1 MDCGVDKM
9 NNLLVVPMI
18 LPVLAGVLLV
28 FFRPYIRLQRIVGLL
43 TMVASAAVAAYCL
56 QRIHQHGIVRLDFG
70 GWLPPHGILFVGD
83 SFAMLLVLAAS
94 VVSGIILLY
103 SFATTGIETE
113 TMFFYPFFLFLVAG
127 VNGSFLTGD
136 LFNLFVCFEVMLL
149 ASYVLLTLGGRKMQL
164 KEGIT
169 YVLIN
174 VLASWFFLLGIAY
187 LYGAVGTLNMA
198 QIAVRVG
205 EVGQD
210 PLLTMIAIIFLIV
223 FSLKAGLLLYFWL
236 PGSYSA
242 PPTAVA
248 ALFGALL
255 TKVGIYA
262 LYRMFTLIF
271 VHDPLVYQVIA
282 VLAVITMI
290 GGCLGAIAY
299 SDIRQI
305 VSYNVII
312 SVGFVLTGLAI
323 ATHTAFQGVT
333 YYLIHDMISKSL
345 LFLLAGT
352 VVYLTGRSKFHEISG
367 LIRNYPLVGWLFFL
381 TMLAIAGIPPLSGF
395 IGKVYIG
402 LGAIETGSY
411 VLLAVAF
418 LSSIGVLYS
427 LLRIFLNS
435 FWGETTISEDDQRP
449 FEKKLGLPLVLL
461 AMLVVGLGIGAEVLA
476 PYIQDAADT
485 LANPEYYIRAVLGD
499 DLK

>member
-1 MDCGVDKM
+1 M
-9 NNLLVVPMI
+9 NNILVLPMI
-18 LPVLAGVLLV
+18 LPILVGVILV
-28 FFRPYIRLQRIVGLL
+28 FLRPYIRVQRVLSVL
-43 TMVASAAVAAYCL
+43 TTIASAAVAAYCL
-56 QRIHQHGIVRLDFG
+56 QHIHLNGIMRLDFG
-70 GWLPPHGILFVGD
+70 DWLPPHGILFVGD
-83 SFAMLLVLAAS
+83 SFAMLLVLVACI
-94 VVSGIILLY
+94 VSSIILLY
-103 SFATTGIETE
+103 AFATTGIETE
-113 TMFFYPFFLFLVAG
+113 AMFFYPFFLFLVAG

-149 ASYVLLTLGGRKMQL
+149 ASYVLLTLGGRKTQL

-187 LYGAVGTLNMA
+187 LYGVLGTLNMA
-198 QIAVRVG
+198 HIAARVA
-205 EVGQD
+205 ETGQG
-210 PLLTMIAIIFLIV
+210 PLLTLIAIIFLIV

-242 PPTAVA
+242 PPIAVA

-271 VHDPLVYQVIA
+271 IHDPIIYKIIG
-282 VLAVITMI
+282 VLAIVTMVA
-290 GGCLGAIAY
+290 GCLGAIAY

-312 SVGFVLTGLAI
+312 SVGFVLTGLAV
-323 ATHTAFQGVT
+323 ATNTAFQGAS
-333 YYLIHDMISKSL
+333 YYLIHDMVSKAL

-352 VVYLTGRSKFHEISG
+352 VVYLTGRSKFNEISG

-381 TMLAIAGIPPLSGF
+381 TMLAIAGIPPFSGF

-435 FWGETTISEDDQRP
+435 FWGETTISEDDQKP
-449 FEKKLGLPLVLL
+449 FQKKVGLPLVLL
-461 AMLVVGLGIGAEVLA
+461 AILVVGLGIGAELLS
-476 PYIQDAADT
+476 PYIQDAADA
-485 LANPEYYIRAVLGD
+485 LANPEQYIRAVMGD
-499 DLK
+499 DLE

>member
-1 MDCGVDKM
+1 M
-9 NNLLVVPMI
+9 NNLLVLPMI
-18 LPVLAGVLLV
+18 LPIVVGIILVLI
-28 FFRPYIRLQRIVGLL
+28 RPYIRLQRWLSLL
-43 TMVASAAVAAYCL
+43 STIASAVVAAYCL
-56 QRIHQHGIVRLDFG
+56 DKIHRTGIMRVDFG
-70 GWLPPHGILFVGD
+70 DWLPPHGILFVGD
-83 SFAMLLVLAAS
+83 SFAMLLVLTAC
-94 VVSGIILLY
+94 VVSSIILLY
-103 SFATTGIETE
+103 AFVTTGVETE
-113 TMFFYPFFLFLVAG
+113 KMFFYPFFLFLLAG

-187 LYGAVGTLNMA
+187 LYGALGTLNMA
-198 QIAVRVG
+198 HIAVRVA
-205 EVGQD
+205 EVGQG
-210 PLLTMIAIIFLIV
+210 PLLSLIGMIFLLV

-236 PGSYSA
+236 PGSYST

-271 VHDPLVYQVIA
+271 IHDPLLYQLLGI
-282 VLAVITMI
+282 LAVVTMA

-305 VSYNVII
+305 VSYNVIV
-312 SVGFVLTGLAI
+312 SVGFVLTGLAVS
-323 ATHTAFQGVT
+323 TTASFQGAS
-333 YYLIHDMISKSL
+333 YYLVHDMISKAL

-352 VVYLTGRSKFHEISG
+352 VVYVTGRSKFHEISG

-402 LGAIETGSY
+402 LGAIESGSY

-435 FWGETTISEDDQRP
+435 FWGETTISEDDQKP
-449 FEKKLGLPLVLL
+449 FKKSLGLPLVLL
-461 AMLVVGLGIGAEVLA
+461 ALLIVGIGVGAELLA

-485 LANPEYYIRAVLGD
+485 LADPQLYIDAVLD
-499 DLK
+499 EDVK

>member
-1 MDCGVDKM
+1 M

-18 LPVLAGVLLV
+18 LPILMGVLLV
-28 FFRPYIRLQRIVGLL
+28 FLRPYIRLQRLVSVITLAL
-43 TMVASAAVAAYCL
+43 SAGVAAYCL
-56 QRIHQHGIVRLDFG
+56 VHIHQTGIMRLDFG
-70 GWLPPHGILFVGD
+70 DWLPPHGILFVGD
-83 SFAMLLVLAAS
+83 SFAMLLVLAAC

-103 SFATTGIETE
+103 AFVTTGVETE
-113 TMFFYPFFLFLVAG
+113 KMFFYPFFLFLVAG

-149 ASYVLLTLGGRKMQL
+149 ASYVLLTLGGRKTQL

-174 VLASWFFLLGIAY
+174 VLASWFFLLGVAY
-187 LYGAVGTLNMA
+187 LYGAIGTLNMA
-198 QIAVRVG
+198 HIAVRVS
-205 EVGQD
+205 EVGQG
-210 PLLTMIAIIFLIV
+210 PLLTLISIVFLLV

-236 PGSYSA
+236 PGSYAA

-271 VHDPLVYQVIA
+271 VHDPLIFRMIG
-282 VLAVITMI
+282 VLAIVTMV

-312 SVGFVLTGLAI
+312 SVGFVLAGLAI
-323 ATHTAFQGVT
+323 SNQTAFQGAS
-333 YYLIHDMISKSL
+333 YYLVHDMVSKAL

-352 VVYLTGRSKFHEISG
+352 VVYLTGRSKFTELSG

-395 IGKVYIG
+395 IGKVYLG

-411 VLLAVAF
+411 MLLAVAF

-435 FWGETTISEDDQRP
+435 FWGETTISEDDQVP
-449 FEKKLGLPLVLL
+449 FEKSLGLPLVLL
-461 AMLVVGLGIGAEVLA
+461 ATLVVGMGIGAELLA
-476 PYIQDAADT
+476 PYIQDAANT
-485 LANPEYYIRAVLGD
+485 LSDPELYIRAVLGD
-499 DLK
+499 DLE

>member
-1 MDCGVDKM
+1 M
-9 NNLLVVPMI
+9 NNILVLPMI
-18 LPVLAGVLLV
+18 LPVLVGVILV
-28 FFRPYIRLQRIVGLL
+28 FLRPYIRVQRVLSVL
-43 TMVASAAVAAYCL
+43 TTMASAAVAAYCL
-56 QRIHQHGIVRLDFG
+56 HHIHLNGIMRLDFG
-70 GWLPPHGILFVGD
+70 DWLPPHGILFVGD
-83 SFAMLLVLAAS
+83 SFAMLLVLVACA
-94 VVSGIILLY
+94 VSSIILLY
-103 SFATTGIETE
+103 AFATTGIESE

-149 ASYVLLTLGGRKMQL
+149 ASYVLLTLGGRKTQL

-187 LYGAVGTLNMA
+187 IYGVLGTLNMA
-198 QIAVRVG
+198 HIAVRVA
-205 EVGQD
+205 ETGQG
-210 PLLTMIAIIFLIV
+210 PLLTLIAIIFLIV

-271 VHDPLVYQVIA
+271 IHDPVIYKIIG
-282 VLAVITMI
+282 VLAIVTMVA
-290 GGCLGAIAY
+290 GCLGAIAY

-323 ATHTAFQGVT
+323 ATNIAFQGAS
-333 YYLIHDMISKSL
+333 YYLIHDMISKAL

-352 VVYLTGRSKFHEISG
+352 VVYLTGRSKFNEISG

-381 TMLAIAGIPPLSGF
+381 TMLAIAGIPPFSGF

-411 VLLAVAF
+411 VLLAVSF

-427 LLRIFLNS
+427 LLRVFLNS
-435 FWGETTISEDDQRP
+435 FWGETIISEDDQKP
-449 FEKKLGLPLVLL
+449 FQKKIGLPLVLL
-461 AMLVVGLGIGAEVLA
+461 AVLIVGLGIGAELLS

-485 LANPEYYIRAVLGD
+485 LADPKQYIRAVIGD
-499 DLK
+499 DLE